1 MPPNVDMSL
10 IREAMARRAQGG
22 GVPAAQQVVQPT
34 TNMPSGAPASPVQ
47 STPQPVN
54 AGAVSQG
61 SPQQPQA
68 KQPQQKPQYDDS
80 TKVFTKALI
89 QKLMQVL

>member
-22 GVPAAQQVVQPT
+22 GMPAASQVSQPQSE
-34 TNMPSGAPASPVQ
+34 MPSGAPASPIQ
-47 STPQPVN
+47 TPPQPVQ
-54 AGAVSQG
+54 AGAVAQG
-61 SPQQPQA
+61 SPQGSQPKQSQA
-68 KQPQQKPQYDDS
+68 KPNYDDS